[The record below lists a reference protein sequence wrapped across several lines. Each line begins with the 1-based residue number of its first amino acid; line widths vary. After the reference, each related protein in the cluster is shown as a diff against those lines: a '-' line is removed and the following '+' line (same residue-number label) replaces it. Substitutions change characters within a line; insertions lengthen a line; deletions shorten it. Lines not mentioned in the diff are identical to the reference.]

1 MRDKRTPKDVCGEAT
16 NDLDILCAA
25 SGETQARHIQR
36 VWFWDVHF
44 SQGFYLG
51 YLRRRSFPRNAQLPP
66 KIKLSLQYISNYIE
80 KIIQTRRGQCTRS
93 KYALSKDTI

>member
-1 MRDKRTPKDVCGEAT
+1 MRDKRTPKYVCGEAT
-16 NDLDILCAA
+16 NDLDIPCAA

-51 YLRRRSFPRNAQLPP
+51 YLRGRSFPP
-66 KIKLSLQYISNYIE
+66 KCPASPQNKV
-80 KIIQTRRGQCTRS
+80 IITVY
-93 KYALSKDTI
+93 K